1 MKKKTLV
8 TFDDILDKSPK
19 IKKKFE
25 KFQKKYQNRPKP
37 SKKLKI
43 GLKYIKKHFNLDLFI
58 KKIEKYNYRYFDE
71 GDMLDRVIQY
81 GFKQDESWK
90 IQDHFNENEY
100 DKLHKLAFRYDLLP
114 KITNN
119 FVWVDFMANETLEEW
134 TAITILYSKINS
146 KYYLFIDEIIKD
158 DGRIGNCLY
167 FKSKNKKLVKNKMV
181 NIIEEIDKKNN
192 SSKSVNIN

>member
-43 GLKYIKKHFNLDLFI
+43 GLKYIKKYFNLDLFL

-81 GFKQDESWK
+81 GFEQDEVWK

-119 FVWVDFMANETLEEW
+119 FVEIDSMANETLERW
-134 TAITILYSKINS
+134 TGVSILYSKINS
-146 KYYLFIDEIIKD
+146 KYYLFIDEITKD
-158 DGRIGNCLY
+158 EGKQGNCLF
-167 FKSKNKKLVKNKMV
+167 FKSKNKKLIWNKMV
-181 NIIEEIDKKNN
+181 KIIQEIDKENN
-192 SSKSVNIN
+192 SSK

>member
-1 MKKKTLV
+1 MKKKNLITIH
-8 TFDDILDKSPK
+8 DILDKNPK
-19 IKKKFE
+19 LKKKFE
-25 KFQKKYQNRPKP
+25 KFEKKYQNRPKP

-146 KYYLFIDEIIKD
+146 KYYLFIEEIIKD

>member
-90 IQDHFNENEY
+90 IQDHFNETKSNFSKKIIENFDKEILNFTQVCPKEMI
-100 DKLHKLAFRYDLLP
+100 DKLENPISIKP
-114 KITNN
+114 
-119 FVWVDFMANETLEEW
+119 
-134 TAITILYSKINS
+134 
-146 KYYLFIDEIIKD
+146 IIKEV
-158 DGRIGNCLY
+158 
-167 FKSKNKKLVKNKMV
+167 S
-181 NIIEEIDKKNN
+181 
-192 SSKSVNIN
+192 

>member
-1 MKKKTLV
+1 MKKKNLV
-8 TFDDILDKSPK
+8 TIHDILDKNPK
-19 IKKKFE
+19 LKKKFE
-25 KFQKKYQNRPKP
+25 KFEQKYQNRPKP

-43 GLKYIKKHFNLDLFI
+43 GLKYIKKHFNVDLFL

-81 GFKQDESWK
+81 GFDQYESWK
-90 IQDHFNENEY
+90 IQDHLNENEFE
-100 DKLHKLAFRYDLLP
+100 KLHKLAERYNLLP
-114 KITNN
+114 KITDN
-119 FVWVDFMANETLEEW
+119 FVEVDFMANETLEEW
-134 TAITILYSKINS
+134 TGITILYSKINS

-181 NIIEEIDKKNN
+181 NIIQEIDKKNN